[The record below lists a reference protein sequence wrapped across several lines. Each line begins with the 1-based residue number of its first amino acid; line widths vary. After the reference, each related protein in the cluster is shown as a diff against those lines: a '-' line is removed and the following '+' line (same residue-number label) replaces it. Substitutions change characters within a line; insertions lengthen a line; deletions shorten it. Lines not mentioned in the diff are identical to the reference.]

1 MRDIDSMISNISGHS
16 DYMSQLKTVIGN
28 INTVELEIYRERI
41 NKLCGYEEDYRK
53 ELARIKKI
61 NDENNFRFMTN

>member
-16 DYMSQLKTVIGN
+16 DYMQQLKTVIGN

-53 ELARIKKI
+53 E
-61 NDENNFRFMTN
+61 